1 MQLIF
6 QLIQMLLSFSLLQAA
21 ILPLTL
27 NKDNEATR
35 NLLSDLDKM
44 NYLELKPNGSLI
56 LRRKPNQNGSNLEN
70 LLLLRGVLQALKL
83 PSIDG
88 VVDIEATKQNIKMY
102 GDGVEHKFPPL
113 VENIIQRIQTYFS
126 IYRYK
131 DTSRPIRKDE
141 IILQPLAQPQ
151 GQEIPEEVITT
162 TDTTTTTT
170 VKAEDVTLDDKDAYI
185 TVGES
190 GE

>member
-1 MQLIF
+1 MQFIF
-6 QLIQMLLSFSLLQAA
+6 QLVQMLLGFSLMQAA

-27 NKDNEATR
+27 NKDNEATK
-35 NLLSDLDKM
+35 NLPLDLDKV
-44 NYLELKPNGSLI
+44 NWNLELKPNGSLI
-56 LRRKPNQNGSNLEN
+56 LKRKPNQNGSNLEN

-88 VVDIEATKQNIKMY
+88 AVDYKDIEATKQNMKMY
-102 GDGVEHKFPPL
+102 GEGVEHKFPPL

-126 IYRYK
+126 IYRYT

-141 IILQPLAQPQ
+141 IILQPP
-151 GQEIPEEVITT
+151 
-162 TDTTTTTT
+162 DTSTTTTT
-170 VKAEDVTLDDKDAYI
+170 VKADDVTLDHKDAYI